1 MTNDQFLNKFFI
13 QQIIGELQKK
23 NPLYIKVKVQSKA
36 PKTEIADQMEDG
48 TYKIKVAAQPVRG
61 AANAELLKFLKKN
74 LGLSDSQIVS
84 GGRDSV
90 KLIRLTA

>member
-1 MTNDQFLNKFFI
+1 MSTNFI
-13 QQIIGELQKK
+13 QEIIDKLKNK

-36 PKTEIADQMEDG
+36 PKTEIIDQLEDG
-48 TYKIKVAAQPVRG
+48 TYKVKVAAQPIRG
-61 AANAELLKFLKKN
+61 KANAELLKFLKKN
-74 LGLSDSQIVS
+74 LGLSDIQIVS